1 MKEKD
6 FGNHGLFLTPFLFS
20 RFHNCVVF
28 HINLTEGTCSFF
40 SVTTNQS
47 LSTKEK
53 SVLLSDLS
61 RECAELLGK
70 SEEYIMVRLNLGE
83 NLCFAGTDAPAAFGE
98 LFSIGL
104 SDLETSPLS
113 AHLCKLLGKKLT
125 ISADRIF
132 LNFNDVPRDLWG
144 WNGRTFA
151 DG

>member
-28 HINLTEGTCSFF
+28 HMNLTEGTCSFF

-83 NLCFAGTDAPAAFGE
+83 

-104 SDLETSPLS
+104 SNLETSPLS
-113 AHLCKLLGKKLT
+113 AHLCKLLGEKLT

-144 WNGRTFA
+144 WNGRTSA